1 MVARQ
6 LTAAT
11 HFPGQ
16 FLARQTGTGEQC
28 SPLQEFFDSLRG
40 CFTSP
45 KKKDRSCKAQKS
57 FTTSV
62 FCFKFNSC
70 EQKNSKARTAYRNF
84 EKGQQLKFRMPTEIR
99 ISKRNALY
107 QASIQ
112 LEDQITQSCIEL
124 IRKSENRR

>member
-16 FLARQTGTGEQC
+16 FPARQTGTGEQC

-45 KKKDRSCKAQKS
+45 KKKDRSCKAFFG

-84 EKGQQLKFRMPTEIR
+84 GKSQQLKFRMPTEIR